1 MSTDARVELTC
12 VKQGSK
18 LRIRILTPGYFRD
31 ANCQFPK
38 DLRVEGRH
46 YRVRPGDITLI
57 TSKGK
62 WYYSVKNRD
71 RIEMFDPTAVDI
83 SRLKVYE
90 DTETADCA
98 ICMAEPK
105 DSVNYPCGHFYLCG
119 SCAGRVGTCPICRA
133 SITKVIPRSQ
143 IG

>member
-1 MSTDARVELTC
+1 METTLVELLC

-18 LRIRILTPGYFRD
+18 LRIKILSSGYLRE

-46 YRVRPGDITLI
+46 FRVRPQDIKLI

-62 WYYSVKNRD
+62 WFYSVKNRD
-71 RIEMFDPTAVDI
+71 LIEIFDPTIVDL

-90 DTETADCA
+90 DTETDDCA

-105 DSVNYPCGHFYLCG
+105 DSVNYPCGHFYLCAP
-119 SCAGRVGTCPICRA
+119 CAGRVSTCPICR
-133 SITKVIPRSQ
+133 TKIEKIIPKSQ